1 VDAAVRGQA
10 IDYLGRC
17 YQINDRPLPLH
28 RVELLANIASQDDAF
43 TPRFQARAILRWAG
57 LPVPTGYPH
66 MIYRFVVKFNWDKHI
81 RRVIEIQSK
90 QTLADLQVAIQQSIG
105 WDNDHLYT
113 FYMSNDRDDR
123 RFAINAPGY
132 DDWDYVDDDYLPPA
146 NEISIGELG
155 LRTGDS
161 FLYLFDYGDQHLFT
175 IQLGPTITVPP
186 KKSRSRTYPRL
197 VDSQGEAPAQY
208 SEWDDDE
215 IWDIE

>member
-1 VDAAVRGQA
+1 M
-10 IDYLGRC
+10 
-17 YQINDRPLPLH
+17 RPYD
-28 RVELLANIASQDDAF
+28 NF
-43 TPRFQARAILRWAG
+43 
-57 LPVPTGYPH
+57 
-66 MIYRFVVKFNWDKHI
+66 KWDKYI
-81 RRVIEIQSK
+81 RRVIEIQSE
-90 QTLADLQVAIQQSIG
+90 QTLADLQAAIQQSIG

-132 DDWDYVDDDYLPPA
+132 DGWGYADDDYLPPA